1 MGFELVEMLAAR
13 AFDRQAVS
21 ACGVAQLFVAQP
33 ATQLAI
39 NHGAESLQ
47 KLVESAR
54 PRGWRPWVMQA
65 LSAWLLCA
73 GVQPPVHIA
82 VLLRPSGRFFVAR
95 FRQPETYRQSIFSP
109 PARCTARVQHQINLF
124 KVN

>member
-54 PRGWRPWVMQA
+54 
-65 LSAWLLCA
+65 L
-73 GVQPPVHIA
+73 
-82 VLLRPSGRFFVAR
+82 
-95 FRQPETYRQSIFSP
+95 
-109 PARCTARVQHQINLF
+109 
-124 KVN
+124 